1 VESPTTDPQGVLP
14 DEIFPIV
21 MKLKAN
27 AWELALGDAGILD
40 EFKDILVGLQEGFLC
55 GLEKISLACTFTP
68 PNHFTS
74 QEDEDFVVSKYAEEI
89 ALGRLSHG
97 YNPDTL
103 FSLIGHF
110 HMAPLTVIDQGSGK
124 HCVIVNHSFPSS
136 KHCIDLDSA
145 LHDLSMKYVINPM
158 HMSINT
164 IINSKKFQCMWGSF
178 SECYLLVA
186 DAPVGTQAAV
196 FNINAAFHNIPIHPS
211 AC

>member
-1 VESPTTDPQGVLP
+1 MDPQGVPP

-21 MKLKAN
+21 TKLKAN
-27 AWELALGDAGILD
+27 AWELTLEEAGILD
-40 EFKDILVGLQEGFLC
+40 EFKDILVGLREGFLC
-55 GLEKISLACTFTP
+55 GLENFLLAYTFTP

-74 QEDEDFVVSKYAEEI
+74 QEYEDFVVSKYAEEI

-97 YNPDTL
+97 YDPDTL

-110 HMAPLTVIDQGSGK
+110 RTAPLAVIDQGGGK
-124 HCVIVNHSFPSS
+124 RRVIVNHSFPSS

-145 LHDLSMKYVINPM
+145 LSDSSTKYVINPM
-158 HMSINT
+158 HTSINT
-164 IINSKKFQCMWGSF
+164 IIDSKKFQCAWGSF

-196 FNINAAFHNIPIHPS
+196 FDVEAAFRNIPIHPS
-211 AC
+211 AR